1 MAVDYNFYIEN
12 YHGNLIKEEDWDRLS
27 ARAEEKVKRYEN
39 IYTITYFDT
48 TNGRDLAICAL
59 AEVIQSQDIA
69 SSGGAVAS
77 VSVGSVSTTYAAV
90 DSSVSGFSRT
100 ALATLRTYADIYRG
114 N

>member
-1 MAVDYNFYIEN
+1 MATTYDFYLDE
-12 YHGNLIKEEDWDRLS
+12 YHGNQIEEDDWDRLS
-27 ARAEEKVKRYEN
+27 ARADEKITRYEDLYQ
-39 IYTITYFDT
+39 IRYFDE

-59 AEVIQSQDIA
+59 AEVIQSQASI

-77 VSVGSVSTTYAAV
+77 VSVGSVSTTYATA
-90 DSSVSGFSRT
+90 DNSVAGFSRT